1 MLVSADWRMTSASG
15 RSRSIRSHLCR
26 GPLEIFLHELQ
37 HRRGVGDRYG
47 IQSAAAEAV
56 LPWSG
61 ETIFVTEIG
70 RAIASCSPLKNDG
83 SPLIITLRR
92 G

>member
-1 MLVSADWRMTSASG
+1 MVW
-15 RSRSIRSHLCR
+15 
-26 GPLEIFLHELQ
+26 
-37 HRRGVGDRYG
+37 
-47 IQSAAAEAV
+47 
-56 LPWSG
+56 

-83 SPLIITLRR
+83 SPLILITLRR